1 MEDVAKVRGFNRFY
15 AGKLAALNEGIQQD
29 VCSLTETRVIYELAQ
44 RSGLTRKDGQDR
56 RASNAGPKGEERR
69 ARSDRRGP
77 RKGVTAGELATLLE
91 LDPGYLSRILKRF
104 QSLSWLART
113 PSAQDRRQTQLELT
127 SQGRECF
134 RSMEKRALDEVA
146 RLLAPLTIG
155 ERHELVAAMRVIE
168 RLLGRSADDT
178 LVLRPQRSGDVGWLI
193 ELHGQVYAREYKWG
207 RAFESMVARTGA
219 EFLENFKAGR
229 EACWIAERDGQR
241 SGSVILVEKST
252 QVAEMR
258 LLLVDPAARGRGLGG
273 LLVRQCEAFARHAG
287 YEKIFLWTQAA
298 LTSARK
304 IFQASGYR
312 LVDESTHQL
321 FGSPSKGQ
329 SWVLDL

>member
-1 MEDVAKVRGFNRFY
+1 MENVAKVRGFNRFY
-15 AGKLAALNEGIQQD
+15 AGKLAALNEGTLQD
-29 VCSLTETRVIYELAQ
+29 AYSLTETRVLYELAQ
-44 RSGLTRKDGQDR
+44 RSGLTRKDDR
-56 RASNAGPKGEERR
+56 RASNAGPRGGEERR

-77 RKGVTAGELATLLE
+77 RKGVTAGELAALLE

-104 QSLSWLART
+104 QAQSWLART
-113 PSAQDRRQTQLELT
+113 PSPKDRRQTYLELT
-127 SQGRECF
+127 SLGREFF
-134 RSMEKRALDEVA
+134 RSMEKGFQDQVTMM
-146 RLLAPLTIG
+146 LAPLTLG
-155 ERHELVAAMRVIE
+155 ERHELVAAMQTVE
-168 RLLGRSADDT
+168 RLLGRSGDDA
-178 LVLRPQRSGDVGWLI
+178 LILRPQRSGDMGWLI
-193 ELHGQVYAREYKWG
+193 ELHGQVYAQEYKWG
-207 RAFESMVARTGA
+207 RGFESLVARTAA

-229 EACWIAERDGQR
+229 EACWIAERNGQR
-241 SGSVILVEKST
+241 SGSVILVEKSP

-273 LLVRQCEAFARHAG
+273 LLVKQCEIFARQAG

-321 FGSPSKGQ
+321 FGVPSKGQ